1 MPTLRLP
8 RVLGSAAR
16 AGLSHQVEGAS
27 LATALDD
34 LFAREP
40 ALRPHLLDE
49 SGEIRPHVLIFV
61 DGSRAALGD
70 DVGPDS
76 EVRVLQAA
84 SGG

>member
-1 MPTLRLP
+1 MPTVRLP

-16 AGLSHQVEGAS
+16 AGLTHEVEGTT
-27 LATALDD
+27 LAAALNR

-61 DGSRAALGD
+61 DGRRSALGD
-70 DVGPDS
+70 ALGPDS